1 MPTPADLPG
10 QVSIKRS
17 TESFGRDYDVAV
29 RDGRIWIRRRAQE
42 GAWRLLPPDGRPS
55 IGGEAP
61 DRVASV
67 SADGDNLIAAADDG
81 HVYYAKF
88 EPYTEEGAFEWID
101 EFGLLW
107 MVDTVRLPEG
117 VRAYA
122 ISHRSFDVGY
132 YEDIDGN
139 RFEASVGVSTL
150 YTLSADGQTIRY
162 ADPWLEPDWSHVFFT
177 PKRGRFVAL
186 NLSVSASTLFVID
199 AQGEMWTRLTDYD
212 TSGENPIPGWY
223 SYERAFRD
231 GDNVRTLPG
240 WGWERQPDVEG
251 RITSA
256 ITILQNGEGNAARE
270 LRVAGF
276 GPKGRPGYFS
286 KPIAAETWTFVP
298 VGGLVLREE
307 DVLVSA
313 ADPAAPPVGKRL
325 GPTLD
330 RDLVGQLT
338 GPGGGTFPVR
348 VTCFHPLN
356 SPARVDVDLG
366 GGEIFRMKLHMR
378 RVHPDGDGGFET
390 GLAMLEALPESLA
403 AAGAPRRFFV
413 EVLREQPLIEADLE
427 LDAAGHLMVDEDG
440 LFGGVVLDVRSTP

>member
-1 MPTPADLPG
+1 
-10 QVSIKRS
+10 
-17 TESFGRDYDVAV
+17 
-29 RDGRIWIRRRAQE
+29 
-42 GAWRLLPPDGRPS
+42 
-55 IGGEAP
+55 
-61 DRVASV
+61 VASV

-117 VRAYA
+117 VRACA

-199 AQGEMWTRLTDYD
+199 AQGEMWTRLADYD

-240 WGWERQPDVEG
+240 WGWKRQPDIEG

-276 GPKGRPGYFS
+276 GPEGRPGYFS
-286 KPIAAETWTFVP
+286 KPIAEETWTFVP
-298 VGGLVLREE
+298 VGGLSPGR
-307 DVLVSA
+307 A
-313 ADPAAPPVGKRL
+313 
-325 GPTLD
+325 TY
-330 RDLVGQLT
+330 GQ
-338 GPGGGTFPVR
+338 
-348 VTCFHPLN
+348 
-356 SPARVDVDLG
+356 
-366 GGEIFRMKLHMR
+366 
-378 RVHPDGDGGFET
+378 
-390 GLAMLEALPESLA
+390 
-403 AAGAPRRFFV
+403 APRAYPGPRSGRSV
-413 EVLREQPLIEADLE
+413 DRARRRHVSGSGDQLSSLE
-427 LDAAGHLMVDEDG
+427 LACEGRC
-440 LFGGVVLDVRSTP
+440 RSRRRGNLSYEVAHAQGPCGWRRWL